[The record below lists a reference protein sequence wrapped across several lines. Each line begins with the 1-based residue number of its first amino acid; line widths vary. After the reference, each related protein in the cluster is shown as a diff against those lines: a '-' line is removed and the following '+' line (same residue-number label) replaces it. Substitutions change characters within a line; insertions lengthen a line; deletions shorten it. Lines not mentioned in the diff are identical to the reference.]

1 MITDKGKSILAKY
14 LIGQSPAYASHIA
27 VGCGATP
34 IDSLSGSFTNEQK
47 LEFAAKT
54 SLDFE
59 MFRVPIIS
67 RGYVVEDGVSKIVF
81 TAELP
86 TEERYE
92 ISEIGVYSAGSN
104 PTANTTDSKIMLK
117 FSDTEGWMD
126 HGDTVQALGTSA
138 LDGTTFVSKA
148 NNPILLQIDR
158 VARYEQPRFL
168 NSIIGIRGDYSD
180 LSETGGVISAT
191 STATPHIHLTGTS
204 FDITKNSPSDQV
216 VLAFSVADGIVGPS
230 PGETIKKILV
240 RVEFL
245 SLEADSVANRNATF
259 DVVLENDLANSF
271 DNNRY
276 FVVAKNISDIYQAP
290 NFSWS
295 DVSVVRVFA
304 TVINS
309 NDDPSPR
316 YYVNLDGLRLE
327 NLSSENPLYG
337 LVGYSVVKSDYA
349 KTVIKEPN
357 TKNFIEFRFALDVI

>member
-1 MITDKGKSILAKY
+1 MITNKGKSILAKY

-27 VGCGATP
+27 VGCGPTP
-34 IDSLSGSFTNEQK
+34 IDSQAGAFTNEQK
-47 LEFAAKT
+47 AEFAAKT
-54 SLDFE
+54 NLDFE

-104 PTANTTDSKIMLK
+104 PTASSTDSKIMLK

-126 HGDTVQALGTSA
+126 HGDVVQSLGNLA
-138 LDGTTFVSKA
+138 LDGTTFVSKS
-148 NNPILLQIDR
+148 NNPILLQTER

-168 NSIIGIRGDYSD
+168 NSVIGIRGDYSE
-180 LSETGGVISAT
+180 LTETGGVIGAT
-191 STATPHIHLTGTS
+191 TTATPHIHLTGTS
-204 FDITKNSPSDQV
+204 FDITKNSPLDKL
-216 VLAFSVADGIVGPS
+216 VLAFSVADGLVGPNV
-230 PGETIKKILV
+230 GEQIDKILL

-245 SLEADSVANRNATF
+245 SFEADSVANRNAQF

-271 DNNRY
+271 DSNRY
-276 FVVAKNISDIYQAP
+276 FVVSKSISDIYQAP

-295 DVSVVRVFA
+295 DVSVVRIFA

-309 NDDPSPR
+309 DGDPSPR
-316 YYVNLDGLRLE
+316 YYVNLNGLRLE
-327 NLSSENPLYG
+327 NVSSENPLYG
-337 LVGYSVVKSDYA
+337 LVGYSIVKSDYA

>member
-1 MITDKGKSILAKY
+1 MITNKGKTILAKY

-27 VGCGATP
+27 VGCGPNP
-34 IDSLSGSFTNEQK
+34 IDSQDGAFTTEQK
-47 LEFAAKT
+47 EAFAQKT

-59 MFRVPIIS
+59 MFRVPVIS

-117 FSDTEGWMD
+117 FTESEGWMD
-126 HGDTVQALGTSA
+126 HGSVVQALGTSA
-138 LDGTTFVSKA
+138 LDGATFISKA
-148 NNPILLQIDR
+148 NNPILLQTER

-168 NSIIGIRGDYSD
+168 NSVIGIRGDYSD
-180 LSETGGVISAT
+180 LEETGGVIAST
-191 STATPHIHLTGTS
+191 STATPHLHLTGTS
-204 FDITKNSPSDQV
+204 FDITKNSPSDRLS
-216 VLAFSVADGIVGPS
+216 LAFSVADGIVGPNV
-230 PGETIKKILV
+230 GEEIQKILI
-240 RVEFL
+240 RIEFL
-245 SLEADSVANRNATF
+245 SLEADSVADKNATF
-259 DVVLENDLANSF
+259 DIVLENDVENSF
-271 DNNRY
+271 DSDRY
-276 FVVAKNISDIYQAP
+276 FVVSKSISEIYQAP

-309 NDDPSPR
+309 DDVASPR

-327 NLSSENPLYG
+327 NVSSENPLYG
-337 LVGYSVVKSDYA
+337 LVGYSIVKTDYA
-349 KTVIKEPN
+349 RTVIKEPN
-357 TKNFIEFRFALDVI
+357 TKNFIEFRFAMDVV

>member
-27 VGCGATP
+27 IGCGPTP
-34 IDSLSGSFTNEQK
+34 IDTVSGIFTNEQK

-104 PTANTTDSKIMLK
+104 PTAGTADSKVMLK

-126 HGDTVQALGTSA
+126 HGTTVQALGTA
-138 LDGTTFVSKA
+138 VLDGTTFVSKS
-148 NNPILLQIDR
+148 NNPILLQTER
-158 VARYEQPRFL
+158 VERYEQPRFL
-168 NSIIGIRGDYSD
+168 NSIIGIRGDYSE
-180 LSETGGVISAT
+180 LTETDGVIDSVT
-191 STATPHIHLTGTS
+191 TATPHIHLTGTS
-204 FDITKNSPSDQV
+204 FDITRNSPSDKML
-216 VLAFSVADGIVGPS
+216 LAFSVADGIVGPS
-230 PGETIKKILV
+230 MGEEIKKILI

-259 DVVLENDLANSF
+259 DIVLENDEENSF
-271 DNNRY
+271 DDDRY
-276 FVVAKNISDIYQAP
+276 FVVSKSISEIQQAP
-290 NFSWS
+290 NFAWS

-309 NDDPSPR
+309 DDEPSPR

-327 NLSSENPLYG
+327 NVTSENPLYG
-337 LVGYSVVKSDYA
+337 LVGYSVVKTDYA
-349 KTVIKEPN
+349 KTIVKEPN
-357 TKNFIEFRFALDVI
+357 TKNFVEFRFALDVI